1 MQQRGRIHRLQ
12 HRVPQPHIPTALH
25 RPGRLAARAQARPSL
40 HAVVSPAH
48 ALGIAVVSE
57 TYPPEVNGVALTIAR
72 SVEYLRA
79 RGHRVDV
86 LRPRQ
91 AREGNTSAQ
100 DCLVPGVPLPF
111 YPGVQLGLPVVR
123 HLRTLWRRRM
133 PQLVHI
139 ATEGPLGWAAL
150 RVARELGVPATS
162 DYRTQFHRYSTHY
175 GAGWLENVIDGYLR
189 SFHNRADATFVSTD
203 ALREELA
210 ARGYRNLVTI
220 GRGVDTS
227 LFSPAR
233 RDPAL
238 REAWGVGP
246 DELAVLHVGRLAPEK
261 NLELAARTYE
271 AIRERHPGAR
281 MIWVGDGPARA
292 RLQRTYPGHRY
303 CGVVRGEALAAH
315 YASADVF
322 LFPSTTETFGNVTLE
337 ALASGLAVVA
347 YDYGAAAQ
355 HARDGEHARLVP
367 FGNAQRFMEA
377 AVETATTPGL
387 RARLRRGAPLAV
399 SLLDWPRV
407 LAGFEAHLAARALPR
422 APDCRHAP
430 R

>member
-1 MQQRGRIHRLQ
+1 M
-12 HRVPQPHIPTALH
+12 
-25 RPGRLAARAQARPSL
+25 
-40 HAVVSPAH
+40 
-48 ALGIAVVSE
+48 
-57 TYPPEVNGVALTIAR
+57 ALTIAR
-72 SVEYLRA
+72 CVDYLRA
-79 RGHRVDV
+79 RGHRVQV
-86 LRPRQ
+86 FRPRQ
-91 AREGNTSAQ
+91 AHEEISSAQ

-123 HLRTLWRRRM
+123 HLRKLWRARK

-150 RVARELGVPATS
+150 HVARELGVPATS

-175 GAGWLENVIDGYLR
+175 GAGWLENLIDGYLR
-189 SFHNRADATFVSTD
+189 SFHNRADATFVCTD

-210 ARGYRNLVTI
+210 ARGYRNLVTV
-220 GRGVDTS
+220 GRGVDTA

-238 REAWGVGP
+238 REAWGVAP

-261 NLELAARTYE
+261 NLELAARAYE

-281 MIWVGDGPARA
+281 MVWVGDGPARS
-292 RLQRTYPGHRY
+292 RLQRAHPGHRY

-315 YASADVF
+315 YASADIF

-355 HARDGEHARLVP
+355 HARDGEHARLVR
-367 FGNAQRFMEA
+367 FGDARQFVEA
-377 AVETATTPGL
+377 AVEIATTPAL
-387 RARLRRGAPLAV
+387 RARLRCAAPEAV
-399 SLLDWPRV
+399 LPLEWRRV
-407 LAGFEAHLAARALPR
+407 LAGFEAHLAARALPV
-422 APDCRHAP
+422 APDRRHAP
-430 R
+430 Q